1 MTSLVDKL
9 VPDDLWAIVKP
20 YCHHHTAHPKA
31 ADTAPSPTAMLRR
44 HRVHDPHLNS
54 LAAVAC
60 PRAWLRF
67 ASDGLTAA

>member
-20 YCHHHTAHPKA
+20 YCHHHTAHPTA

-54 LAAVAC
+54 LPWRLLPARELGCGSPA
-60 PRAWLRF
+60 
-67 ASDGLTAA
+67 TA